1 MGFTVQIEHILQFIA
16 PQRQTLLFS
25 ATMPENIVRIAEK
38 YLKDPAQIALS
49 SVSAPAANIQQENI
63 YLSEG
68 EKYPC
73 LVAQL
78 NTREGSILIFIKTKS
93 GADRMTTKLI
103 NEGHDAQAIHGGLRQ
118 SKRERVLSEF
128 RNKKYRI
135 LVATDVAARGLDV
148 PHIKHVINYDLPQCP
163 EDYVHRIGRTARA
176 GAAGFSLTL
185 ITPSD
190 KGKWKSIDRI
200 LNPGRFA
207 ENEKS
212 EQEDKRVSNDRK
224 KTNDSGVFFK
234 KASVK
239 SNFGRKPK
247 KPSAPRKA

>member
-1 MGFTVQIEHILQFIA
+1 VQIEHILQFIA
-16 PQRQTLLFS
+16 PKRQTLLFS
-25 ATMPENIVRIAEK
+25 ATMPQNIVRIAEK
-38 YLKDPAQIALS
+38 YLNDPARIAVS

-63 YLSEG
+63 YVSEG
-68 EKYPC
+68 EKYSS
-73 LVAQL
+73 LVTHL
-78 NTREGSILIFIKTKS
+78 NKREGSVLIFIKTKS

-103 NEGHDAQAIHGGLRQ
+103 NEGHDAQAIHGGLSQ
-118 SKRERVLSEF
+118 SKRERVLNEF
-128 RNKKYRI
+128 RVKKYRI
-135 LVATDVAARGLDV
+135 LVATDVASRGLDV

-190 KGKWKSIDRI
+190 KGKWKAIDRI

-207 ENEKS
+207 DNAKS
-212 EQEDKRVSNDRK
+212 EKEDKRVSHDRK

-234 KASVK
+234 KTSFQ
-239 SNFGRKPK
+239 SDLGRKPRQSRR
-247 KPSAPRKA
+247 PGSSRKA